1 MLCAGLV
8 SGAGLA
14 ASAPPLAR
22 SLVWTASGA
31 ELETLSSQP
40 RSCLSGKD
48 DALLQSGRA
57 LFNAP
62 LLLGGQAAK
71 AELSCNSCHVAGR
84 DNPHFFLPRLS
95 SAPGTADV
103 TSSFFSAARG
113 NAKFDP
119 VQIPDLARPGKISR
133 DSAKPALEGF
143 IRDLVV
149 EEFSGDEPSKATLA
163 ALARYVR
170 AIRACEGE
178 NGGQNVARKLADQ
191 LSLIDSAVD
200 GAVSMANVGEEG
212 TARLLLTAARHQ
224 LGLIDERYA
233 RRRLKRERKML
244 RSASRS
250 LQEMNELPDF
260 TANLLPAIAKWKSEF
275 AGKLRPALQRKER
288 RSYYNQTKLKKALQQ
303 RPPQR

>member
-1 MLCAGLV
+1 M
-8 SGAGLA
+8 A

-22 SLVWTASGA
+22 SLVWTTPGA
-31 ELETLSSQP
+31 EFETLGSQP
-40 RSCLSGKD
+40 RACLSNED

-84 DNPHFFLPRLS
+84 DNPHFFLPSLS

-113 NAKFDP
+113 NGTFDP
-119 VQIPDLARPGKISR
+119 VEIPDLAHPGKISR
-133 DSAKPALEGF
+133 DPASAALEAF

-149 EEFSGDEPSKATLA
+149 EEFSGDEPDKATLA

-170 AIRACEGE
+170 AIRVCEGADDK
-178 NGGQNVARKLADQ
+178 QTVPRTLDDQ
-191 LSLIDSAVD
+191 LSLIRNAVD
-200 GAVSMANVGEEG
+200 GAVSMANAGEEG

-233 RRRLKRERKML
+233 ERRLKAQRKML
-244 RSASRS
+244 RNASRD
-250 LQEMNELPDF
+250 LQEMSELPDF
-260 TANLLPAIAKWKSEF
+260 KASLPAAIAKWKSKF
-275 AGKLRPALQRKER
+275 ASKLLPALRNKEA
-288 RSYYNQTKLKKALQQ
+288 RSYYNQNRLEKALLQ

>member
-1 MLCAGLV
+1 MI
-8 SGAGLA
+8 
-14 ASAPPLAR
+14 
-22 SLVWTASGA
+22 
-31 ELETLSSQP
+31 QP
-40 RSCLSGKD
+40 RSCLSNAD

-95 SAPGTADV
+95 SVSGTADV

-113 NAKFDP
+113 NGAFDP
-119 VQIPDLARPGKISR
+119 VKIPDLAQPGKISR
-133 DSAKPALEGF
+133 DPAKPALEAF

-149 EEFSGDEPSKATLA
+149 EEFSGDEPDKATLA

-170 AIRACEGE
+170 AIRVCEGE
-178 NGGQNVARKLADQ
+178 GSEQIVARTLDDQ
-191 LSLIDSAVD
+191 LSLIRNAVD
-200 GAVSMANVGEEG
+200 GAVSMANAGEEG

-233 RRRLKRERKML
+233 GRRLKGERKML
-244 RSASRS
+244 RNASRD

-260 TANLLPAIAKWKSEF
+260 IASLPPAIAKWKTEF
-275 AGKLRPALQRKER
+275 ARKLLPALRHKEA
-288 RSYYNQTKLKKALQQ
+288 RSYYNQNRLEKALLQ
-303 RPPQR
+303 RQLQR

>member
-1 MLCAGLV
+1 M
-8 SGAGLA
+8 A

-22 SLVWTASGA
+22 SLVWTAPGA
-31 ELETLSSQP
+31 ELQTLGSQP
-40 RSCLSGKD
+40 RSCLSGEN

-95 SAPGTADV
+95 STPGTADV

-113 NAKFDP
+113 NGTFDP
-119 VQIPDLARPGKISR
+119 VKIPDLARAGKISR
-133 DSAKPALEGF
+133 DPAGAALEGF

-149 EEFSGDEPSKATLA
+149 EEFSGDEPDKATLA

-170 AIRACEGE
+170 TIRACEGADDT
-178 NGGQNVARKLADQ
+178 QIVPRTLDDQ
-191 LSLIDSAVD
+191 LSLIDNAVD
-200 GAVSMANVGEEG
+200 GAVSMANAGEEG
-212 TARLLLTAARHQ
+212 TSRLLLTAARHQ

-233 RRRLKRERKML
+233 GRRLKSERKML
-244 RSASRS
+244 RNASWD
-250 LQEMNELPDF
+250 LQEMKELPDF
-260 TANLLPAIAKWKSEF
+260 LASLPPAIAKWKTEF
-275 AGKLRPALQRKER
+275 ARKLLPALRHKEQ
-288 RSYYNQTKLKKALQQ
+288 RSYYNQSKLEKVLLQSQLQ
-303 RPPQR
+303 R